1 MYTGA
6 LINITNVPL
15 VSYSFGPFRVW
26 RVLGEGGSA
35 TVMGAEDV
43 VSNRLLCLKVF
54 RKDRLKY
61 RLTEEVLLNEL
72 EVYKRLAL
80 SMQCP
85 ATKFL
90 MGLEMSFQTRDQICF
105 VMDLMASDLHTC
117 MVYRSTYCSYHASR
131 WTAQIALGINALHE
145 IGIIHRD
152 IKCENILIDVREN
165 VRIADFGLSFLNQG
179 PLERRRGYTAGVVG
193 TMYFMAPEILYNRT
207 NPGSM
212 MYGAPVD
219 WWALGCVVYELV
231 SNNHQACFAS
241 SFTAIL
247 LIPSCQSL
255 FTTEDDILFYISW
268 CGNSGRRARQFPAF
282 ERFPE
287 HIVDLVSGL
296 LEPIP
301 AFRYG
306 FHEVVNH
313 KSFLLAP
320 GMSEFS
326 DAYSRALARQ
336 ALHHSLPDLRYGRD
350 IETAAVWFPLPASE
364 RVRVPNVDWIRPAFF
379 PSR

>member
-1 MYTGA
+1 MMHTGA
-6 LINITNVPL
+6 LINIANVPL
-15 VSYSFGPFRVW
+15 ASYSFGPFRVW

-35 TVMGAEDV
+35 TAMGAQDV

-85 ATKFL
+85 ATRFL

-105 VMDLMASDLHTC
+105 VMDLMASDLHAY
-117 MVYRSTYCSYHASR
+117 MMYRSTYCSYHASR

-152 IKCENILIDVREN
+152 IKSENILIDVRQN

-179 PLERRRGYTAGVVG
+179 PLERRQGYTAGVVG
-193 TMYFMAPEILYNRT
+193 TTYFMAPEILYNRT

-231 SNNHQACFAS
+231 SNNHQ
-241 SFTAIL
+241 
-247 LIPSCQSL
+247 SL
-255 FTTEDDILFYISW
+255 FGTEDNILFYISW

-287 HIVDLVSGL
+287 HVVDLVSGL

-306 FHEVVNH
+306 FHEVANH

-336 ALHHSLPDLRYGRD
+336 ELHDSLPDLRYERE
-350 IETAAVWFPLPASE
+350 IETAEVWFPLPSLE
-364 RVRVPNVDWIRPAFF
+364 CVRVPNVDWIKPAFF
-379 PSR
+379 R